1 MHFWNGILIFQG
13 LFLPLTCMFVEAK
26 CKAYSRSLLLIKL
39 LHNVTS
45 SSQDIL
51 LQNVNFCRGYSDIV
65 LYVMNFFPTKCKFAA
80 NVLILKNT
88 FMLLIYK
95 NCDKSKCD
103 VNASLQLPITKK
115 GTIYFKNSLTKTAPE
130 SLYLLLS
137 ENQPTLYGICG
148 IVCVDNLDH
157 IVVYDILKS
166 FKKECTVQKNGE
178 YG

>member
-1 MHFWNGILIFQG
+1 MTYTTNNQGMHFWNGILIFQG

-51 LQNVNFCRGYSDIV
+51 LQNVNFSFLQRIFRI
-65 LYVMNFFPTKCKFAA
+65 LYVINFFPTKCKFAS

-103 VNASLQLPITKK
+103 VNVSLAPYNQK
-115 GTIYFKNSLTKTAPE
+115 GN
-130 SLYLLLS
+130 
-137 ENQPTLYGICG
+137 
-148 IVCVDNLDH
+148 H
-157 IVVYDILKS
+157 I
-166 FKKECTVQKNGE
+166 F
-178 YG
+178 